1 MEKKFYQ
8 AMWKLAGQSNLISV
22 VNEWEELAYQFEEHY
37 NGYEEYEGR
46 YYVDLVSPEEDLPV
60 IYGSLDN
67 IMGVDYVGKL
77 TCVFEKVGKE
87 MKLVKMYPVEDDDEE
102 EEDD

>member
-1 MEKKFYQ
+1 MKKKFFK
-8 AMWKLAGQSNLISV
+8 AMWQLANASRYND
-22 VNEWEELAYQFEEHY
+22 WTELAEQFEEHY
-37 NGYEEYEGR
+37 DGYEEEGDR
-46 YYVDLVSPEEDLPV
+46 YYVDLVSDDEDLPV
-60 IYGSLDN
+60 IYGSLNN

-102 EEDD
+102 EDEE